1 MTDLVLVRHGETEWS
16 AQGRYAG
23 ATDVALNKAG
33 REQAQRLAAW
43 VSRAQLA
50 EVWSSPLT
58 RARETAEIATGGAG
72 LPLRI
77 DPRLAELDFGEA
89 EGLTSAQMRQL
100 FPDARAAFERNPAA
114 HPLPGGE
121 RPGAALARAL
131 SCLEEISTG
140 NPRARVMV
148 VVHTTLIRLLVCHV
162 LGIALGDYRRRL
174 PMIEHG
180 ALTELRL
187 DGGQAAL
194 LRLNAAP
201 AQDGTR

>member
-1 MTDLVLVRHGETEWS
+1 MVRHGETEWS
-16 AQGRYAG
+16 ATGRYAG
-23 ATDVALNKAG
+23 ATDVALNQAG
-33 REQAQRLAAW
+33 RDQAQRLAGW
-43 VSRAQLA
+43 VNDARLA
-50 EVWSSPLT
+50 AVWCSPLL
-58 RARETAEIATGGAG
+58 RARETAEIAIGDTG

-89 EGLTSAQMRQL
+89 EGLTSAQMREL
-100 FPDARAAFERNPAA
+100 FPDARAAFESDPAA

-131 SCLEEISTG
+131 GCLDEISTD
-140 NPRARVMV
+140 NPAGRVMV
-148 VVHTTLIRLLVCHV
+148 VVHTTLIRLLVCHL

-174 PMIEHG
+174 PIIDHG

-194 LRLNAAP
+194 LRLNAPP
-201 AQDGTR
+201 ARDGFR

>member
-1 MTDLVLVRHGETEWS
+1 VTDLVMVRHGETEWS
-16 AQGRYAG
+16 ATGRYAG
-23 ATDVALNKAG
+23 ATDVALNQAG
-33 REQAQRLAAW
+33 RDQAQRLAGW
-43 VSRAQLA
+43 VNDARLA
-50 EVWSSPLT
+50 AVWCSPLL
-58 RARETAEIATGGAG
+58 RARETAEIAIGDTG

-89 EGLTSAQMRQL
+89 EGLTSAQMREL
-100 FPDARAAFERNPAA
+100 FPDARAAFESDPAA

-131 SCLEEISTG
+131 GCLDEISTD
-140 NPRARVMV
+140 NPAGRVMV
-148 VVHTTLIRLLVCHV
+148 VVHTTLIRLLVCHL

-174 PMIEHG
+174 PIIDHG

-194 LRLNAAP
+194 LRLNAPP
-201 AQDGTR
+201 ARDGFR

>member
-1 MTDLVLVRHGETEWS
+1 MRLFVVRHAEAAPGDPDEL
-16 AQGRYAG
+16 RPL
-23 ATDVALNKAG
+23 TDAG
-33 REQAQRLAAW
+33 RAAARALGEHLAAQRPTA
-43 VSRAQLA
+43 VI
-50 EVWSSPLT
+50 SSPLL
-58 RARETAEIATGGAG
+58 RARETAEIAIGDTG

-89 EGLTSAQMRQL
+89 EGLTSAQMREL
-100 FPDARAAFERNPAA
+100 FPDARAAFESDPAA

-131 SCLEEISTG
+131 GCLDEISTD
-140 NPRARVMV
+140 NPAGRVMV
-148 VVHTTLIRLLVCHV
+148 VVHTTLIRLLVCHL

-174 PMIEHG
+174 PIIDHG

-194 LRLNAAP
+194 LRLNAPP
-201 AQDGTR
+201 ARDGFR